1 MAQSEFTIG
10 DQWQTDKRSTTRW
23 LLSHL
28 LRNKWII
35 SGTFVGA
42 FGNAAL
48 AAAIP
53 IYMGQAFN
61 AVLGKPVNMP
71 ALFWASILLAVSQ
84 LVRSLL
90 QLGRNFSSETLGQRL
105 ERDARQEFYA
115 SLLGK
120 SMRFHDM
127 HATGDLMARATNDMR
142 ELSLMVAPGLNLV
155 IGSGNFLVMPLL
167 VAPTIH
173 PALIA
178 TPLAF
183 AMGYVWALRAYLLE
197 LNPVTAK
204 VRASFG
210 ALNARLT
217 EAVEGIETV
226 KGAAREADEI
236 GLFKQNARAFRDA
249 FVERGKI
256 EARFLPLLLLG
267 VGQGLAFMHSLY
279 LYRGGAINVGDLVSY
294 MGLIS
299 LFSFP
304 TFVSLFAYSQVS
316 TGYSSAGRILEL
328 IRQETELDQNQG
340 GHAAPIQGAIRFEGV
355 NFGYGMETAQMAA
368 QRQIAHPNGRGASAP
383 GSGGQ
388 FALEGISFSIEPGQ
402 TLAVVGQTGAGKSTV
417 SKLINRIY
425 DVSAGAI
432 YVDGVDVREWNL
444 AALRQGISII
454 EQDIFLFSRT
464 IGENIAFGRPEIS
477 QAEIE
482 AAAWAA
488 QAHEF
493 ILSFPQGYDTVIG
506 ERGVM
511 LSGGQRQR
519 LALARA
525 FLTDPAIL
533 ILDDSTS
540 AIDSATE
547 DKIQRAIEAA
557 SRGRTTI
564 LITHRLSQIRW
575 ADKIVVLRQGRV
587 AAVGSHDE
595 LLATSKAYQ
604 EIFARY

>member
-1 MAQSEFTIG
+1 MAQSEFTII

-28 LRNKWII
+28 LRNKLII
-35 SGTFVGA
+35 GGTFAGA
-42 FGNAAL
+42 FGNASL

-53 IYMGQAFN
+53 IYLGQAFN
-61 AVLGKPVNMP
+61 AVLGEPVNMP
-71 ALFWASILLAVSQ
+71 ALLWASVLLAVSQ
-84 LVRSLL
+84 FVRSLL

-105 ERDARQEFYA
+105 ERDARQELYA

-155 IGSGNFLVMPLL
+155 VGSANFLLMPLV

-173 PALIA
+173 PSLIA
-178 TPLAF
+178 TPLVF
-183 AMGYVWALRAYLLE
+183 AIAYAWALRAYIME
-197 LNPVTAK
+197 LNPVTAQ
-204 VRASFG
+204 VRSTFG

-217 EAVEGIETV
+217 EAIEGIETV
-226 KGAAREADEI
+226 KGAAREDDEI
-236 GLFKQNARAFRDA
+236 ALFETNARSFRDA
-249 FVERGKI
+249 FVHRGKI

-267 VGQGLAFMHSLY
+267 LAQGAAFMHSLY

-294 MGLIS
+294 MGLIA
-299 LFSFP
+299 LFGFP

-316 TGYSSAGRILEL
+316 TGYSSAERILEL
-328 IRQETELDQNQG
+328 IREETELDQNKD
-340 GHAAPIQGAIRFEGV
+340 GHAAPIQGAIRFDQV
-355 NFGYGMETAQMAA
+355 DFGYGMDNDSSAVNG
-368 QRQIAHPNGRGASAP
+368 QI
-383 GSGGQ
+383 GSNTGGQ
-388 FALEGISFSIEPGQ
+388 LALTDISFSIEPGQ
-402 TLAVVGQTGAGKSTV
+402 TLALVGQTGSGKSTV

-425 DVSAGAI
+425 DVTAGSI
-432 YVDGVDVREWNL
+432 FVDGIDVRAWDL
-444 AALRQGISII
+444 ATLREGISII

-464 IGENIAFGRPEIS
+464 IGENIAFGRPEIT

-482 AAAWAA
+482 AAAAAA

-493 ILSFPQGYDTVIG
+493 ITGFPEGYDTVIG

-575 ADKIVVLRQGRV
+575 ADKIVVLRKGRV

-595 LLATSKAYQ
+595 LLASSKAYQ

>member
-10 DQWQTDKRSTTRW
+10 SQWQTDKRSTTRW

-28 LRNKWII
+28 LRNKLII
-35 SGTFVGA
+35 TGTFVGA

-61 AVLGKPVNMP
+61 AVLGNPVNMP
-71 ALFWASILLAVSQ
+71 ALLWASILLAVSQ
-84 LVRSLL
+84 LVRSVL

-105 ERDARQEFYA
+105 ERDARQELYA

-155 IGSGNFLVMPLL
+155 IGSANFLLMPLV

-173 PALIA
+173 PSLIA
-178 TPLAF
+178 TPLVF
-183 AMGYVWALRAYLLE
+183 AIAYAWALRAYILD
-197 LNPVTAK
+197 LNPVTAQ
-204 VRASFG
+204 VRSTFG
-210 ALNARLT
+210 TLNARLT

-226 KGAAREADEI
+226 KGAARENDEI
-236 GLFKQNARAFRDA
+236 ALFEQNARSFRDA
-249 FVERGKI
+249 FVHRGKI

-267 VGQGLAFMHSLY
+267 LAQGVAFMHSLY
-279 LYRGGAINVGDLVSY
+279 LYRGGTINVGDLVSY
-294 MGLIS
+294 MGLIA
-299 LFSFP
+299 LFGFP

-316 TGYSSAGRILEL
+316 TGYSSAERILEL
-328 IRQETELDQNQG
+328 IREETELDQNEG
-340 GHAAPIQGAIRFEGV
+340 GYAAPIKGAIRFEKV
-355 NFGYGMETAQMAA
+355 DFGYGIEQEGDAVGDQVGSTAS
-368 QRQIAHPNGRGASAP
+368 RQL
-383 GSGGQ
+383 
-388 FALEGISFSIEPGQ
+388 ALTDISFAIEPGQ
-402 TLAVVGQTGAGKSTV
+402 TLALVGQTGSGKSTV

-425 DVSAGAI
+425 DVSAGSI
-432 YVDGVDVREWNL
+432 FVDGVDVREWDL
-444 AALRQGISII
+444 AALREGISII

-464 IGENIAFGRPEIS
+464 IGENIAFGRPEIT

-482 AAAWAA
+482 AAATAA
-488 QAHEF
+488 QAHDF
-493 ILSFPQGYDTVIG
+493 ITSFPDGYDTVIG

-575 ADKIVVLRQGRV
+575 ADKIVVLRKGRI
-587 AAVGSHDE
+587 AAVGSHEE
-595 LLATSKAYQ
+595 LLASSKAYQ